1 VEGLVMP
8 KILTSYLIDEWTYG
22 WRAHRQGHTSGV
34 ETTESTKLLE
44 ELGVVGKSVYVV
56 RTHVHQISNLFFSK
70 KYFTIQ
76 FSRITFGSSHL
87 GVEPSEQPLLSGTAN
102 PLLKSLTPFHRLI
115 SLIPLQMC

>member
-1 VEGLVMP
+1 MP

-56 RTHVHQISNLFFSK
+56 RTPVHQISNLFFPKSILL
-70 KYFTIQ
+70 FGFQGSHLALATWAW
-76 FSRITFGSSHL
+76 SRLSSHCCREL
-87 GVEPSEQPLLSGTAN
+87 PTL
-102 PLLKSLTPFHRLI
+102 F
-115 SLIPLQMC
+115 